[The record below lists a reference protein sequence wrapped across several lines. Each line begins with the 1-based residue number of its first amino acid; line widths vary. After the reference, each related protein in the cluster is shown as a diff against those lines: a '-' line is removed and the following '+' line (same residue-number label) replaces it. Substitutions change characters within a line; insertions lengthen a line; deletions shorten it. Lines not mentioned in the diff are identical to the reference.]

1 MASKSKFG
9 AGMGEDAVAAN
20 RNWSDCIEKERHAAT
35 QWAQDWGFLARGTK
49 IKGMGPADIR
59 KQIDDKLAEEEALRA
74 RVVARAKGG
83 RWQQASNTIGNARW
97 SEDTVISNAIWKTNS
112 LAHDKY
118 IMPTDP
124 WD

>member
-1 MASKSKFG
+1 MTG
-9 AGMGEDAVAAN
+9 CWGWE
-20 RNWSDCIEKERHAAT
+20 E
-35 QWAQDWGFLARGTK
+35 DWGFLARGTK

-83 RWQQASNTIGNARW
+83 RWQQTSNTIGNARW
-97 SEDTVISNAIWKTNS
+97 NEDTVISNAIWKTNS

-124 WD
+124 CTLAASSTKNSDTILSPPPSGA